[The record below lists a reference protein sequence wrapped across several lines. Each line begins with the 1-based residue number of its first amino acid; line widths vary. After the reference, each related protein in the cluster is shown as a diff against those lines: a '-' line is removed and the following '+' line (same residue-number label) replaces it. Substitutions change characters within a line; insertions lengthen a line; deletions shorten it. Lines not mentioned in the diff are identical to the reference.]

1 MDTAAQTPPTQG
13 NRRAFISIVLSLVFP
28 LGVLC
33 FLLGADFNYQ
43 VQAVIPP
50 HLEGIG
56 IVLMLL
62 GIPSTVSAIANAH
75 AALRRANSPPVE
87 RSQRT
92 VAVVAITLSYGSLA
106 VVLGFVVLVVW
117 TLLYVPIFHI
127 VY

>member
-1 MDTAAQTPPTQG
+1 MDTTAQTPPAQG
-13 NRRAFISIVLSLVFP
+13 NRLAFISIALSLVFP

-33 FLLGADFNYQ
+33 VLLGTYPTYQ

-50 HLEGIG
+50 HVEDIG

-75 AALRRANSPPVE
+75 AALRRASVPAVE
-87 RSQRT
+87 RSRRT

-106 VVLGFVVLVVW
+106 VVLGFVAFVVW
-117 TLLYVPIFHI
+117 TLLFVRTFYI